1 MEGLPPPRLSV
12 AIYLQH
18 SPKEASQYL
27 SDQYPT
33 SIRDF
38 LKLAAQSDLNL
49 DLSEPSTQN
58 CAVLVLPRTYP
69 FNTPLTVIRH
79 DIETQFPHVPIH
91 PKSRFRQRP
100 PEVWRKQ
107 EEFDDGQTVGRV
119 WQTIRA
125 AEERASAQ
133 ERQWA
138 GMRSRNSGSSSA
150 SEDDEGGGV
159 RPEGEKEREKED
171 DDVVDEHMS
180 GAEPIEGSPEHG
192 SVEEAAGEIHLV
204 VATTAGHLA
213 EIDETLPWD
222 FRLWRRYAVSLNY
235 LVRKKGTN
243 CDDPSEADAELDNEI
258 ANLESLEREGG
269 EELRR
274 KLAEWKEL
282 VCGVAGADGTEM
294 GSRGE
299 READIEARMQKW
311 SDTKRESVAAAADS
325 ITSPT
330 AEPEG
335 RAIRAFDQDTWEPP
349 DPEEDLLF
357 PAIPPASTARIVAVP
372 LPTDRDAGAEPSRD
386 ASFTVRSGAI
396 LWGQLHTVF
405 AGSASASFDGKV
417 PPPALSGGTI
427 LQHVLNYR
435 AAARNG
441 RWRVRR
447 AYSNTGMQDNYA
459 EPVQHFGYVVHHES
473 IDPMEVL
480 WRCVG
485 KDLAPRQGYVD
496 KACCFSL
503 SLFSVSLFP
512 WVLPFFL
519 YPCSHRLQGH
529 SALTW
534 RPGHLKYWP
543 LRLVVDMRAR
553 GSFASPR
560 LRAQSYWSSRGG

>member
-1 MEGLPPPRLSV
+1 MEDSPPSRLSV
-12 AIYLQH
+12 AIHLQH

-27 SDQYPT
+27 SDQYPPST
-33 SIRDF
+33 RNF
-38 LKLAAQSDLNL
+38 LESTAQSDLNPGPP
-49 DLSEPSTQN
+49 EPSTQN
-58 CAVLVLPRTYP
+58 SAVLALPRTYP
-69 FNTPLTVIRH
+69 FNTPLAVIRH

-91 PKSRFRQRP
+91 PKSRFRQRLS
-100 PEVWRKQ
+100 EIWRKQ
-107 EEFDDGQTVGRV
+107 EEFDDGQTVGYA

-125 AEERASAQ
+125 AEEKAEAQ

-138 GMRSRNSGSSSA
+138 EMGSRSSGWSSSA
-150 SEDDEGGGV
+150 SKDDEDGGV
-159 RPEGEKEREKED
+159 RSKGKKEREKED

-180 GAEPIEGSPEHG
+180 RAEPVEESTAHG
-192 SVEEAAGEIHLV
+192 SAEEAVGKIHLV
-204 VATTAGHLA
+204 VATTAGYLA
-213 EIDETLPWD
+213 EIDTALPWD

-243 CDDPSEADAELDNEI
+243 FDDPSEADAELDNEI
-258 ANLESLEREGG
+258 AGFESLEREGG

-274 KLAEWKEL
+274 KLAEWEEL
-282 VCGVAGADGTEM
+282 VCGIAGADGTEI

-311 SDTKRESVAAAADS
+311 SHTKRESAAAAAAAAADS

-330 AEPEG
+330 TEPEG
-335 RAIRAFDQDTWEPP
+335 EVIRAFDQDTWEPP

-357 PAIPPASTARIVAVP
+357 PAIPPASAARIVAIP
-372 LPTDRDAGAEPSRD
+372 LPTDHDAGAEPYRD
-386 ASFTVRSGAI
+386 ASFTVRSGAV

-459 EPVQHFGYVVHHES
+459 DPIQHFGYVAHHES

-480 WRCVG
+480 WRCAG
-485 KDLAPRQGYVD
+485 KDWGPRRAYVD
-496 KACCFSL
+496 KACRFSL

-512 WVLPFFL
+512 LILPFFL
-519 YPCSHRLQGH
+519 YPCSHP
-529 SALTW
+529 SA
-534 RPGHLKYWP
+534 RSQCA
-543 LRLVVDMRAR
+543 DMAIRT
-553 GSFASPR
+553 S
-560 LRAQSYWSSRGG
+560 

>member
-1 MEGLPPPRLSV
+1 MEDLPPSRLSV

-27 SDQYPT
+27 SDQYPLST
-33 SIRDF
+33 RDF
-38 LKLAAQSDLNL
+38 LKSTAQSDL
-49 DLSEPSTQN
+49 DPGPSEPSTQN
-58 CAVLVLPRTYP
+58 YAVLALPRTYP
-69 FNTPLTVIRH
+69 FNTPLAVIRH

-91 PKSRFRQRP
+91 PKSRFRQRLS
-100 PEVWRKQ
+100 EVWRRQ
-107 EEFDDGQTVGRV
+107 EEFDDGQTVGRA

-125 AEERASAQ
+125 AEERAEAQ

-138 GMRSRNSGSSSA
+138 EMGSRSSEWSSSA
-150 SEDDEGGGV
+150 SKEDGGV

-171 DDVVDEHMS
+171 DDVVVDEHMS
-180 GAEPIEGSPEHG
+180 GAEPVEGSSEHG
-192 SVEEAAGEIHLV
+192 SVGEAAGEIHLI
-204 VATTAGHLA
+204 VATTAGYLA
-213 EIDETLPWD
+213 EIDKALPWD

-235 LVRKKGTN
+235 LMRKKGTN
-243 CDDPSEADAELDNEI
+243 CDDSSEADAELDNEI
-258 ANLESLEREGG
+258 VKFESLERNGGG
-269 EELRR
+269 ELQR
-274 KLAEWKEL
+274 KLTEWEEL

-311 SDTKRESVAAAADS
+311 SNTKRESATAADS

-330 AEPEG
+330 TEPEG
-335 RAIRAFDQDTWEPP
+335 RVIRAFDQDTWEPP
-349 DPEEDLLF
+349 DPEGDLLF
-357 PAIPPASTARIVAVP
+357 PAIPPASAARIVTFP
-372 LPTDRDAGAEPSRD
+372 LPTDHDAGAEPSRD
-386 ASFTVRSGAI
+386 ASFTVQSGAI

-405 AGSASASFDGKV
+405 AGSTSASFDGKV

-480 WRCVG
+480 WRCAG
-485 KDLAPRQGYVD
+485 RDWGPRQGYVN

-503 SLFSVSLFP
+503 LISTSL
-512 WVLPFFL
+512 LPFGSSFL
-519 YPCSHRLQGH
+519 LL
-529 SALTW
+529 SALSSVC
-534 RPGHLKYWP
+534 RSQCA
-543 LRLVVDMRAR
+543 DMMIRT
-553 GSFASPR
+553 S
-560 LRAQSYWSSRGG
+560 